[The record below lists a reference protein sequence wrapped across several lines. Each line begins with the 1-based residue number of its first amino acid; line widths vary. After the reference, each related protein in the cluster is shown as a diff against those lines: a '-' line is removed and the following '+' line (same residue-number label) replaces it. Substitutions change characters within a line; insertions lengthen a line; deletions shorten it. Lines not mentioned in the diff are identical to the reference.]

1 MKKSSI
7 LSALC
12 TLFLVSFVSGCF
24 ITNHVKNS
32 IKGSTKTKGYVVK
45 KVKTPDM
52 IPPSA
57 SADDGTGWK
66 LIDFDEGF
74 VKKYGPKGIRI
85 FVVVYF
91 FREFDSFTC
100 RVYRAKSGK
109 PGGDPV
115 SLPEKALG
123 VGFHKFSVRTRK
135 AGNVKLECRE
145 DDSMPLT
152 LSELKAE
159 QK

>member
-74 VKKYGPKGIRI
+74 FKKYGPKGIRI

-100 RVYRAKSGK
+100 RVYRAKT
-109 PGGDPV
+109 V
-115 SLPEKALG
+115 NLG
-123 VGFHKFSVRTRK
+123 
-135 AGNVKLECRE
+135 A
-145 DDSMPLT
+145 T
-152 LSELKAE
+152 LSLCRKKLWELVSISFLSERGKLATSNWSAE
-159 QK
+159 KMTACL

>member
-74 VKKYGPKGIRI
+74 FKKSGPKGIRI

-91 FREFDSFTC
+91 FRTRNLIVLPVGCTEP
-100 RVYRAKSGK
+100 RA
-109 PGGDPV
+109 V
-115 SLPEKALG
+115 NLG
-123 VGFHKFSVRTRK
+123 
-135 AGNVKLECRE
+135 A
-145 DDSMPLT
+145 T
-152 LSELKAE
+152 LSLCRKKLWELVSISFLSERGKLATSNWSAE
-159 QK
+159 KMTACL